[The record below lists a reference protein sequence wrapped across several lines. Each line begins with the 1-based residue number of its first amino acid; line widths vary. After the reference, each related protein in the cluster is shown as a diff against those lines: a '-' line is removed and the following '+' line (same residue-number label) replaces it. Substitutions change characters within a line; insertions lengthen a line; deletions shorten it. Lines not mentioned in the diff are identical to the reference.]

1 MIRTLY
7 TLCLVGLI
15 GSTAWAATGLQTER
29 HKSSARVGIVILAAL
44 QR

>member
-7 TLCLVGLI
+7 TLCLVTLI
-15 GSTAWAATGLQTER
+15 GSTAWAANGMQSER
-29 HKSSARVGIVILAAL
+29 PEGGRGVGIVILAAL

>member
-7 TLCLVGLI
+7 TLCLIGLI
-15 GSTAWAATGLQTER
+15 GSTAWAATGLQAER
-29 HKSSARVGIVILAAL
+29 HTGSGRVGIIILAAL